1 MNKTF
6 EIKLNDIQME
16 KSHLERQNQAD
27 DNRQRDLYQKINE
40 LQVRIDFFLTWWLR
54 SQLKFICIHI

>member
-16 KSHLERQNQAD
+16 KSHLERQNQAEE
-27 DNRQRDLYQKINE
+27 NRQRDLYQKINE
-40 LQVRIDFFLTWWLR
+40 LQVKTMRFFGFNR
-54 SQLKFICIHI
+54 LKFIFLILLE

>member
-1 MNKTF
+1 
-6 EIKLNDIQME
+6 ME

-40 LQVRIDFFLTWWLR
+40 LQVKIDFF
-54 SQLKFICIHI
+54 